1 MSRPK
6 PRFPLKPI
14 AFKEALP
21 TREHFF
27 LACQLQGT
35 TASVVLRQAVREY
48 LKAHP
53 VPDDVLAA
61 HLASIA
67 VDQEDI

>member
-6 PRFPLKPI
+6 PLYPPKPI

-48 LKAHP
+48 IKAHP
-53 VPDDVLAA
+53 VPAEVLAE
-61 HLASIA
+61 HLATVA
-67 VDQEDI
+67 AEPEDI